1 MGLVLWREMAD
12 YKSLSALNNA
22 FKQSS
27 DTFADI
33 PFPNID
39 RKESLFILEVMQ
51 EKEFNKDKIKA
62 VERHRV
68 LMEIWINYVM
78 QHILNVSSE
87 TRRMCK
93 VLLFSSPENSSRFN
107 GWMRANS
114 IFEGDSGLD
123 SIREHEEGGQNERE
137 HSLFNIRPHKKDV
150 TLTLSKENLTRV
162 IKKKDYLRNNVAGSD
177 TARSD
182 THSDSSKTKSKF
194 GGLFRKKNKAKS
206 VASDEPT
213 IVREARDRDHTGHD
227 AIAALSAL
235 KKTSVLMTTQVQR
248 GEENASGVQVYNV
261 YLRVSSKANTPVVYR
276 TAQRY
281 KNFKLLHNKLWEIN
295 DEIASGASSSAR
307 RHEESLSTAATGF
320 SAPTA
325 ASKSAPYKDFMRVI
339 NAPFPALPIKSY
351 FRMSLNDKELHN
363 RTQMLDAWFRE
374 IAFYYRDMP
383 STAREAVRIF
393 LNFDMRKAV
402 DVFVHDQLAWG
413 MMEAPKSDAPLL
425 IVRHSTI
432 IKLHDSVLDGST
444 KDASLLAYA
453 AGGGDSTQS
462 KSVRLN
468 LKDVDSSMSERYS
481 YRDSFQNSKRS
492 TVNSTRSGSKS
503 LKPSHK

>member
-1 MGLVLWREMAD
+1 MSAPSTQLVSVRVGWGEPTDDGDFIFNFHVRMGLVSWREMAD
-12 YKSLSALNNA
+12 YKSLSTLNNA

-27 DTFADI
+27 DSYADL

-51 EKEFNKDKIKA
+51 EREFNKEKIKA

-68 LMEIWINYVM
+68 LMEIWINYLM
-78 QHILNVSSE
+78 QHILSVSSE

-93 VLLFSSPENSSRFN
+93 VLLFSSPENASRFN

-123 SIREHEEGGQNERE
+123 SISEHDEGGHNERE
-137 HSLFNIRPHKKDV
+137 QHSLFSLHPRKKDV

-182 THSDSSKTKSKF
+182 THSDSSKTKSRF
-194 GGLFRKKNKAKS
+194 GGLFTKKHKAKS

-213 IVREARDRDHTGHD
+213 IVREARERDNTGHD

-235 KKTSVLMTTQVQR
+235 NKTSVLMTTQVQR
-248 GEENASGVQVYNV
+248 GEENASGVQVYNL

-295 DEIASGASSSAR
+295 DEITSGASSSAR
-307 RHEESLSTAATGF
+307 RHEESLSTATTGF
-320 SAPTA
+320 AAPTA

-363 RTQMLDAWFRE
+363 R
-374 IAFYYRDMP
+374 
-383 STAREAVRIF
+383 
-393 LNFDMRKAV
+393 
-402 DVFVHDQLAWG
+402 
-413 MMEAPKSDAPLL
+413 
-425 IVRHSTI
+425 
-432 IKLHDSVLDGST
+432 
-444 KDASLLAYA
+444 
-453 AGGGDSTQS
+453 
-462 KSVRLN
+462 
-468 LKDVDSSMSERYS
+468 
-481 YRDSFQNSKRS
+481 
-492 TVNSTRSGSKS
+492 
-503 LKPSHK
+503 